1 MICSLIGVLPFGNSR
16 LLSLHLPGQSIRLKT
31 TNHSVIA
38 RASSLNE
45 SASSPEM
52 KQRIYSQKTNIAVGA
67 LAACA
72 LTLSI
77 NLATPSVA
85 LASSAVEPVYFGN
98 GCFWG
103 RQYDFIKAEEEM
115 GRQNKDIS
123 AVVGYA
129 GGRVTSPVGKV
140 CYYYTTE
147 KDTVY
152 ERLGHA
158 EVVQVELRGENQS
171 TKEDEFRRYA
181 KTYFSQFRRLPD
193 GRMQRQD
200 PQDAGPGYRNVV
212 GIPGGIRSP
221 LFQILQDENINNMRL
236 LEGSGNEYRN
246 GKPMEGDV
254 INTVWIVDSTS
265 LPFYQAEVYHQFH
278 NGLGKLFPTSYTKDL
293 KQQAI
298 ENKIVTETGCPEYFF
313 LGS

>member
-1 MICSLIGVLPFGNSR
+1 MNYSLAVVSPSARIS
-16 LLSLHLPGQSIRLKT
+16 LLHVPGQSIRLISKR
-31 TNHSVIA
+31 NSVIA
-38 RASSLNE
+38 RANAVDESSVL
-45 SASSPEM
+45 PEM
-52 KQRIYSQKTNIAVGA
+52 KRTKLIQKKNIAVGA

-77 NLATPSVA
+77 SVSTPPVA
-85 LASSAVEPVYFGN
+85 SASEVEPVYFGN

-103 RQYDFIKAEEEM
+103 RQYDFIKAEEDM

-129 GGRVTSPVGKV
+129 GGKLRSPDGKV

-158 EVVQVELRGENQS
+158 EVVQVELRGEDRAS
-171 TKEDEFRRYA
+171 KEDEFRKYA

-221 LFQILQDENINNMRL
+221 LFQILQEENINSMRL

-278 NGLGKLFPTSYTKDL
+278 NGLGKLFPASYTKDL